1 MVVPLKVNIEMAER
15 LKKSLKKFP
24 YERKLIE
31 NILISSNMV
40 LLHAN
45 DFLDQTLIERGV
57 FVPCFIEGSIY
68 EAIEETTS
76 IVKMGLKSR
85 LLVI

>member
-1 MVVPLKVNIEMAER
+1 
-15 LKKSLKKFP
+15 
-24 YERKLIE
+24 
-31 NILISSNMV
+31 MV

-45 DFLDQTLIERGV
+45 DFLDQTLIEKGV